1 MRKEKKTVA
10 KQLSIVKD
18 YRYRYI
24 YSSKKVK
31 AEIFFK
37 NMAQLSNLIL

>member
-1 MRKEKKTVA
+1 MA
-10 KQLSIVKD
+10 KQLSIVED

-31 AEIFFK
+31 AG
-37 NMAQLSNLIL
+37 NILKI